1 MWLIKCS
8 SAGLEHYVYC
18 RASHICWI
26 IKSLLWSFWKVF
38 LLKWIKNCA
47 HGKIKLV
54 WSSCFFICQREELF
68 FCFTKYNFHFIV
80 HMFRCKLSHQK
91 YIVSFD
97 KQQLQKRQNGYK
109 GFSFFHCV
117 ALMWQPPTPWLTTQ
131 PPTSQLAKQIC
142 SCLSAQYESH
152 TSSWLS
158 RKKQTKVPSQPCQN
172 VLL

>member
-1 MWLIKCS
+1 MYFV
-8 SAGLEHYVYC
+8 EHHTYVEELNLCCDHSERCFFSNEYKTVHME
-18 RASHICWI
+18 RY
-26 IKSLLWSFWKVF
+26 KVSLK
-38 LLKWIKNCA
+38 LL
-47 HGKIKLV
+47 
-54 WSSCFFICQREELF
+54 FFICQREELF
-68 FCFTKYNFHFIV
+68 FCFTKYNFHFRV
-80 HMFRCKLSHQK
+80 HMFRGKLSHQK
-91 YIVSFD
+91 YIVSFG
-97 KQQLQKRQNGYK
+97 KQQLQKRRNGYK

-117 ALMWQPPTPWLTTQ
+117 ALMWQLTPPPTPHPRLTTQ